1 MSNREEITRLE
12 IATIQPI
19 ALDQRHGK
27 ARDLFTVWFGSNVQL
42 LTIVTGGLAVTV
54 FGLPF
59 WWAVV
64 GLTVGNLVG
73 AVFMAL
79 HAAQGPTL
87 GVPQMVQTRG
97 QFGSIGALLV
107 VGIVIVMYVGF
118 LSSNIVVGGQ
128 ALASLVPG
136 WSDTPS
142 MIFIG
147 VLGVVATIYGYDLIH
162 GYTRVMTY
170 LAGAVLALT
179 FVWIIYV
186 HGLPAD
192 FLTRNS
198 LNATGFIG
206 TISVAALWQISY
218 APYVS
223 DYTRY
228 MPADTG
234 ASPAF
239 WASYW
244 GCTLGSLLPMILGAM
259 IGLAAPKG
267 SLVHGLVELTS
278 GITPLVVIVFSV
290 GIASSNALNLYC
302 GSLSTLTFGQTLVP
316 SWSPGPK
323 ARTVVALV
331 LFAFAMAGA
340 ILSKD
345 SFLANYEDF
354 ILLLLY
360 VLVPWTAINLVDY
373 YLLRHGQYDVDSFF
387 RHDGGIYGRVNAAAV
402 TCYIFGALIQ
412 LPFEASALYTGPI
425 ARALGGMD
433 LSWIVGLLVTSP
445 AYYWLAKRSQSRRD
459 GAILPP
465 ASMRTE
471 A

>member
-1 MSNREEITRLE
+1 MCATMCSRVPVSPTCSCRAATRFHNTPPSKR
-12 IATIQPI
+12 ACGVCAPP
-19 ALDQRHGK
+19 ALRVFQAINGAHCE
-27 ARDLFTVWFGSNVQL
+27 NCL
-42 LTIVTGGLAVTV
+42 LYT
-54 FGLPF
+54 
-59 WWAVV
+59 
-64 GLTVGNLVG
+64 
-73 AVFMAL
+73 
-79 HAAQGPTL
+79 
-87 GVPQMVQTRG
+87 
-97 QFGSIGALLV
+97 SLLV

-244 GCTLGSLLPMILGAM
+244 GCTLGLSLIH
-259 IGLAAPKG
+259 I
-267 SLVHGLVELTS
+267 
-278 GITPLVVIVFSV
+278 
-290 GIASSNALNLYC
+290 
-302 GSLSTLTFGQTLVP
+302 
-316 SWSPGPK
+316 
-323 ARTVVALV
+323 
-331 LFAFAMAGA
+331 
-340 ILSKD
+340 
-345 SFLANYEDF
+345 
-354 ILLLLY
+354 
-360 VLVPWTAINLVDY
+360 
-373 YLLRHGQYDVDSFF
+373 
-387 RHDGGIYGRVNAAAV
+387 
-402 TCYIFGALIQ
+402 
-412 LPFEASALYTGPI
+412 
-425 ARALGGMD
+425 
-433 LSWIVGLLVTSP
+433 
-445 AYYWLAKRSQSRRD
+445 
-459 GAILPP
+459 
-465 ASMRTE
+465 
-471 A
+471 